1 MSKKFFFLISFLLF
15 PIMVFA
21 KDEFVLECD
30 KGNYYIDNSLFAEFQ
45 SIKMHL
51 MMKSILIM
59 NLMMELNLLML
70 EVITKKFGR

>member
-30 KGNYYIDNSLFAEFQ
+30 KGNYYIDDQFIYRVSINQDASYDEIDFNYEFDDG
-45 SIKMHL
+45 I
-51 MMKSILIM
+51 
-59 NLMMELNLLML
+59 ELVDVRSN
-70 EVITKKFGR
+70 